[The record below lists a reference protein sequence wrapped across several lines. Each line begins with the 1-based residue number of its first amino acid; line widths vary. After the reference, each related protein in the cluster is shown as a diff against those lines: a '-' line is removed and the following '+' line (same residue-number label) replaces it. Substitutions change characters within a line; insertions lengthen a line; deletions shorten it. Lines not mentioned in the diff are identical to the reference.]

1 MKNSNKRGA
10 SRDKSEISMPQRSSK
25 HAKTSSQTP
34 NASPNTG
41 KRTGRRVVI
50 PFGKTP
56 ANPLFKEIMDI
67 KFNEDGLFILDFID
81 AKVAKLYD
89 QVRVMS
95 FDNSSVKV
103 LRILMASMLP
113 MNSFGVR
120 SLSTNVDA

>member
-10 SRDKSEISMPQRSSK
+10 STDKSEISTPQGSSK
-25 HAKTSSQTP
+25 RAKTSSQTP

-120 SLSTNVDA
+120 SLSTNEDA

>member
-1 MKNSNKRGA
+1 VGLIAKISNSTDQT
-10 SRDKSEISMPQRSSK
+10 SVQSSN
-25 HAKTSSQTP
+25 QTP
-34 NASPNTG
+34 NTSPNTG
-41 KRTGRRVVI
+41 KRIGRRVVI

>member
-10 SRDKSEISMPQRSSK
+10 STDKSEISTPQRSAK
-25 HAKTSSQTP
+25 RAKTSSQTP
-34 NASPNTG
+34 NASPTG

>member
-10 SRDKSEISMPQRSSK
+10 STDKSEISTPQRSSK
-25 HAKTSSQTP
+25 RAKTSSQTP

-103 LRILMASMLP
+103 LRILIASMLP